1 MTMCALLLTER
12 ADTRSWLSLPAEI
25 QMARLPLAPG
35 RHRVAVEVLGSG
47 NAVLCRRE
55 FAGVVVEEGRRT
67 YLSYHWVAP

>member
-1 MTMCALLLTER
+1 
-12 ADTRSWLSLPAEI
+12 
-25 QMARLPLAPG
+25 MARLPLTPG

-47 NAVLCRRE
+47 DAVLCRRE